1 MNYRR
6 PISAMLIPVMLV
18 QLTGCYKWAWID
30 RGELRPKGEKLK
42 TIEID
47 GQVVEGKHG
56 LLQREGVRY
65 GISIHFD
72 RESRAVVDRDTLVV
86 TTSSSPYRV
95 GLDRVQ
101 SAEARRLD
109 SGKTVALSVFS
120 FWLLVGLALLAGEGG
135 PYSSSGW

>member
-109 SGKTVALSVFS
+109 SGKTVR
-120 FWLLVGLALLAGEGG
+120 LLVYSLWLGIALVLAAEGG
-135 PYSSSGW
+135 APSSSGW